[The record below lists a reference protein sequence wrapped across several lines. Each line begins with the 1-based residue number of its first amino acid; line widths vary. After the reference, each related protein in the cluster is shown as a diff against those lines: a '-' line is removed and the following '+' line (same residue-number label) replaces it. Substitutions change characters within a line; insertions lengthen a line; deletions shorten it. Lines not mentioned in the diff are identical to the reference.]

1 MGCGNGGFA
10 GGAVGGNVREQF
22 RSGGDL
28 SCNLCDSNMLQEY
41 AKYFFSST
49 APLTASYSLE
59 KLGTEKGCNYTSE
72 SDQSQRTA
80 PDLER
85 SDIYCLRLGGN

>member
-41 AKYFFSST
+41 AKYFFS
-49 APLTASYSLE
+49 
-59 KLGTEKGCNYTSE
+59 
-72 SDQSQRTA
+72 
-80 PDLER
+80 
-85 SDIYCLRLGGN
+85 